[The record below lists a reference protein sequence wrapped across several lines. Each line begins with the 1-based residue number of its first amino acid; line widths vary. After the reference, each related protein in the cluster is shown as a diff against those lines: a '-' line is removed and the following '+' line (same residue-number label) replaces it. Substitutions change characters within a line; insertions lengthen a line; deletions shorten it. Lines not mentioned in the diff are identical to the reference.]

1 MEVSEKVVVG
11 RAIMW
16 FVTLEPVLPLQTNF
30 SVLVSLLSLE

>member
-16 FVTLEPVLPLQTNF
+16 FVTLEPVPPLQTNF
-30 SVLVSLLSLE
+30 LLVSLLSLE